1 MKKRSK
7 KEEKQLQE
15 EIQKY
20 ANEPRSIRR
29 KKERELKKEY
39 KDKDITI
46 KSGKKFTKSKEP
58 LTRKQRRILL
68 KDKNLMNT
76 PRSKLRGIFPKRCYF
91 CC

>member
-46 KSGKKFTKSKEP
+46 KSGKK
-58 LTRKQRRILL
+58 LI
-68 KDKNLMNT
+68 M
-76 PRSKLRGIFPKRCYF
+76 LR
-91 CC
+91 